1 MPGQSRRSSVMLMSV
16 IPSLMVPLW
25 APTPASSLCVPGAIS
40 STGHRM
46 SLDVAT
52 LRRIARLARI
62 RIDDPTL
69 ERLGAELGAII
80 GWVEQLDEVDIEGR
94 RPE

>member
-1 MPGQSRRSSVMLMSV
+1 
-16 IPSLMVPLW
+16 
-25 APTPASSLCVPGAIS
+25 
-40 STGHRM
+40 M

-80 GWVEQLDEVDIEGR
+80 GWVEQLDEVDIEGVAPMTGPLATTLR
-94 RPE
+94 LREDRITDGNRQSDILANAPAAAGGYFTVPKVVE